1 MLILHCKI
9 TEIERGSEMTLTI
22 NELKDMVSMAMIAHL
37 RESEGTCAIEVERL
51 CDIVKWV
58 DHYDFESA
66 LEVIR
71 DEF

>member
-1 MLILHCKI
+1 
-9 TEIERGSEMTLTI
+9 MTLTI

-51 CDIVKWV
+51 CDLVKWV